1 MAMKIRLKELARSRS
16 GDKGNT
22 CNIGLIAK
30 KSQYYPVLLREVTA
44 DKVKDH
50 FGDFVRGKVVR
61 YEMVNIDALNFVLY
75 EALNGGAAS
84 SIRSDNLGKCF
95 GSALLKMW
103 VEVDEN
109 EL

>member
-1 MAMKIRLKELARSRS
+1 MVVKIRLKELARSRS

-22 CNIGLIAK
+22 CNIGLISRK
-30 KSQYYPVLLREVTA
+30 PQYYPILLREVTA
-44 DKVKDH
+44 EKVKKH
-50 FGDFVRGKVVR
+50 FGDFARGEVVR
-61 YEMVNIDALNFVLY
+61 YEMPNIDALNYVLY

-103 VEVDEN
+103 VEVEES

>member
-1 MAMKIRLKELARSRS
+1 MTVKIRLKELAQSRS

-30 KSQYYPVLLREVTA
+30 KPQYYPVLQREVTA
-44 DKVKDH
+44 EKVKKH
-50 FGDFVRGKVVR
+50 FGDFVRGEVAR
-61 YEMVNIDALNFVLY
+61 YEMANIDALNFVLY

-84 SIRSDNLGKCF
+84 SLRSDNLGKCF
-95 GSALLKMW
+95 GGALLKMW
-103 VEVDEN
+103 VEVNEN